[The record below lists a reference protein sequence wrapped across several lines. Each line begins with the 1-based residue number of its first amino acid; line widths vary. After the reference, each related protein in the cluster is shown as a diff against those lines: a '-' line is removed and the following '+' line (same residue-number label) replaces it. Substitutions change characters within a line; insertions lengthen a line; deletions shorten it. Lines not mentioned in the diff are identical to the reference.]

1 MGVHGLWQLLHAAG
15 QPVSLESLEGKVL
28 AVDVSIWL
36 HQTMKGMRDKDGN
49 PLPNAHLQGLFSR
62 VCKLLFYSI
71 KPVFVFDGGVPLLK
85 KQTMAARRERKAEAV
100 RESNDIAHKLL
111 RNLVQSNAVK
121 QALSVSGKPPR
132 PVPGVQRRNQEKDIF
147 ELAPLPETEEIGL
160 SLNAEEWERDFELQ
174 EKCIKEGLA
183 SLSEAH
189 PESEEFKSLP
199 MEIQHEILH
208 EWKERNKY
216 HSLSSLTKMPED
228 SDSFSSYQLKKLM
241 KQSKLSSRIE
251 EVRKEMSSK
260 TATNLTYSLGDD
272 YYGDEVES
280 RRIVSEDAA
289 HYVLIKGL
297 TKRKQEEEAEK
308 YELQSRVKLEKVEEE
323 EEVKAVVDSCKTSK
337 TSPPV
342 NYEEPEVM
350 STSSDSDSG
359 IETFVNQRKNWSVGK
374 KRKSKIS
381 RPTNKK
387 GKDSHTEFSKVNS
400 LKEHSTTDDNVN
412 RSLQELKNE
421 DSSSEGEFIEVTINP
436 NATVE
441 EDDLFPA
448 SIFQLS
454 NQPNDGEKDA
464 CNVEKI
470 FTPASSFAADTSVER
485 ENADQCGDGMD
496 PGITNVGLIKD
507 VPGYNEDII
516 AKRKSILDDIRNELA
531 RKKESV
537 EATCGDVDANIDE
550 DTVIAVTKINAN
562 EVVADLDYSTSGGFL
577 HEESSEEENAGISS
591 NINNVGNAEY
601 DANSTSTFDVMR
613 SPEHALT
620 YSPKILKNP
629 ANISISKSSDSDDD
643 LKLAIELSLQT
654 AKQEKKSAVEDK
666 VPSSNV
672 SEEESSDD
680 DTSVAINNEQET
692 PMEDTYNQNSDSTPP
707 ISFTT
712 PISPTKKMTAES
724 VSPSKGLIRPQPED
738 FDEADIRGDSFHNLN
753 EEDLMDINSYLASER
768 ETLVS
773 EQGKQNRFATSVT
786 DQINQEA
793 QELLKLFGI
802 PYIVSPMEAEAQ
814 CAFLDITGQTHGTIT
829 DDSDIWLFGGRRMY
843 KNFFNQSKYV
853 EMYSL
858 DNIRNHFGL
867 SREQLINIALLCGS
881 DYTEGLQGVGP
892 VRALEIMAE
901 FPGDGIEGLLLFRKW
916 WDKAKKKMTASSESK
931 LRARLKDLKLVPGF
945 PSEAVVNAYLNPEVD
960 ESREKFTWRLP
971 ELDLL
976 REFAKIKFGWNREKT
991 DQSLL
996 PMMKQLNQ
1004 KEHQK
1009 RISSYFQP
1017 ESFIKTS
1024 KIKSERLKKALDLVN
1039 NPLLENESSS
1049 ESDASQNGEV
1059 VEKKRRAEYEGQGK
1073 TLEVKSKKKSAN
1085 LSECTADKSG
1095 YKTLQAKTKG
1105 SKKAGQKT
1113 KPTNKNKSKETK
1125 TTRSKKLTQESN
1137 LQIPETSL
1145 SVESACD
1152 IADDFM
1158 TNMAQKVLEANKEL
1172 TKEIKPKTLAVECV
1186 QDVNSGP
1193 PKHKMLVS
1201 LDRIKPHRG
1210 RGGMGFS
1217 KRAKVKTGVVN
1228 LSESSS
1234 ESEKDDTSKLT
1245 ESEMKSKKRNFKG
1258 NNLNVSPSSKKT
1270 NNLSANKVNKIVPTS
1285 GKVPSLN
1292 QRQNLL
1298 KSSSTTKDGA
1308 EKETLPS
1315 SNDRSSSIS
1324 SRPAALAG
1332 SLLNVDTP
1340 EGDIRSA
1347 DVSIINKKNLPE
1359 TLAFLNQRS
1368 KEEKLILQQLKGGH
1382 SLNSVERR
1390 LEADEKR
1397 PKFSS
1402 LLSAAPLK
1410 PNPQKTSFED
1420 LLAGMDNVAKTDVQK
1435 RSNRKVSETGT
1446 NLRGNDIKNKRT
1458 ENDAN
1463 YSADFVVNKTKS
1475 TSSASKKLSKN
1486 IGFGSSDES
1495 FDMDTSLD
1503 LLSAMP
1509 SERSFKTKK
1518 ALRFD
1523 QPIGGSDEEDT
1534 GTKTAGKKNKFRQ
1547 QMKHLNDSRSIR
1559 GHGVL
1564 PYSGK
1569 NDQVRGRSFA
1579 GKGKGRGKNR
1589 QKMSPYNTIE
1599 DEIMFEEKVRESF
1612 GYEALTEADL
1622 GSDFSDCD

>member
-1 MGVHGLWQLLHAAG
+1 
-15 QPVSLESLEGKVL
+15 
-28 AVDVSIWL
+28 
-36 HQTMKGMRDKDGN
+36 MKGMRDKDGN

-121 QALSVSGKPPR
+121 QALSVSGKPAR
-132 PVPGVQRRNQEKDIF
+132 PVPGVLRRDQEKDIF

-174 EKCIKEGLA
+174 EKWIKEGLA

-260 TATNLTYSLGDD
+260 TATDLTYSLGDD

-308 YELQSRVKLEKVEEE
+308 YELQSRVKLEKFEEE
-323 EEVKAVVDSCKTSK
+323 KGVKAVVDSCKTSK

-342 NYEEPEVM
+342 NYEEPELM

-359 IETFVNQRKNWSVGK
+359 IETFVNQRKNWSVGN

-454 NQPNDGEKDA
+454 NPPNDGEKDA
-464 CNVEKI
+464 CNVDEKM
-470 FTPASSFAADTSVER
+470 FTPASSFSVDTSIER
-485 ENADQCGDGMD
+485 KNADQCGYRMD
-496 PGITNVGLIKD
+496 PGITNVGFIKD

-537 EATCGDVDANIDE
+537 DATCGDLGANVDE
-550 DTVIAVTKINAN
+550 DIVIAVTKINAD
-562 EVVADLDYSTSGGFL
+562 EVVADLDYSASGGFL
-577 HEESSEEENAGISS
+577 HEESSEEEYAGISS
-591 NINNVGNAEY
+591 NINNVGNAVY
-601 DANSTSTFDVMR
+601 DANSTSKFDVMR
-613 SPEHALT
+613 SPEHTLT
-620 YSPKILKNP
+620 YSPKISKNP
-629 ANISISKSSDSDDD
+629 ADISISKSDSDDD

-654 AKQEKKSAVEDK
+654 AKQEKESAVEDK
-666 VPSSNV
+666 VPSPNV

-692 PMEDTYNQNSDSTPP
+692 PMEDTYNQNSDS
-707 ISFTT
+707 ILQSFTT
-712 PISPTKKMTAES
+712 PISPTKKMTTES
-724 VSPSKGLIRPQPED
+724 VSPSKSLIRPQPED
-738 FDEADIRGDSFHNLN
+738 FDEADSREDSFHNLN

-802 PYIVSPMEAEAQ
+802 PYVVSPMEAEAQ

-829 DDSDIWLFGGRRMY
+829 DDSDIWLFGGRKMY

-960 ESREKFTWRLP
+960 KSREKFTWRLP
-971 ELDLL
+971 ELELL
-976 REFAKIKFGWNREKT
+976 REIFLTPNFIFAKIKFGWNREKT

-1039 NPLLENESSS
+1039 KPLLENESSS

-1059 VEKKRRAEYEGQGK
+1059 VKKKKKTEHEGQGK

-1095 YKTLQAKTKG
+1095 NKTLQAKIKR
-1105 SKKAGQKT
+1105 SKNAVQKT

-1125 TTRSKKLTQESN
+1125 TTRSKKLTEESN
-1137 LQIPETSL
+1137 LEIPETSL
-1145 SVESACD
+1145 SVVSACD

-1186 QDVNSGP
+1186 QGVNSGP
-1193 PKHKMLVS
+1193 PKHKMQVC
-1201 LDRIKPHRG
+1201 LDRINSHRG
-1210 RGGMGFS
+1210 RGEVGVS

-1245 ESEMKSKKRNFKG
+1245 ESEVKSKKLNLKG
-1258 NNLNVSPSSKKT
+1258 NNLNVRPSSKKT

-1298 KSSSTTKDGA
+1298 KSTSTNKDGA

-1315 SNDRSSSIS
+1315 ANDRSSSIS

-1347 DVSIINKKNLPE
+1347 DVSIINKQNLPE

-1368 KEEKLILQQLKGGH
+1368 KEEKLILHQLKGGH

-1402 LLSAAPLK
+1402 HFSAAPLK
-1410 PNPQKTSFED
+1410 HNPQKTSFED
-1420 LLAGMDNVAKTDVQK
+1420 LLGGMDNVAKTDVQK

-1446 NLRGNDIKNKRT
+1446 NLRGNDIKNIRT

-1463 YSADFVVNKTKS
+1463 YSADCVVNKTER
-1475 TSSASKKLSKN
+1475 TSSASKKLSKKV
-1486 IGFGSSDES
+1486 GFNFSDES
-1495 FDMDTSLD
+1495 FDMDTSLN
-1503 LLSAMP
+1503 LLSATP

-1523 QPIGGSDEEDT
+1523 QPIGGSDEEEEK
-1534 GTKTAGKKNKFRQ
+1534 GIKTAGKKNKFRQ

-1589 QKMSPYNTIE
+1589 QKMSPDNTIE
-1599 DEIMFEEKVRESF
+1599 DEIRFEENVRESL